1 MKSLM
6 KRQSNDVGSRMLD
19 SWFEDFFTAPSMF
32 ANRSEE
38 FIPRVDIRDAE
49 DHLAMT
55 FEVPGMKKEDIKVSV
70 KEGLLTVAGQRE
82 VSREENNEMYVR
94 REIQSG
100 GFSRQFSLPKTVR
113 TDDVSAEYKNG
124 ILEIKLAKLEEA
136 KPKEVEIKIS

>member
-1 MKSLM
+1 MKNLV

-19 SWFEDFFTAPSMF
+19 SWFEDFFTAPSIF
-32 ANRSEE
+32 ANRTEE

-70 KEGLLTVAGQRE
+70 KEGILTVSG
-82 VSREENNEMYVR
+82 SREIAHEDSNEQYVR

-100 GFSRQFSLPKTVR
+100 AFSRQFSLPKTVR
-113 TDDVSAEYKNG
+113 TDNVSAEYKNG
-124 ILEIKLAKLEEA
+124 ILEVRLAKLEEA
-136 KPKEVEIKIS
+136 KPKEVEIKVS